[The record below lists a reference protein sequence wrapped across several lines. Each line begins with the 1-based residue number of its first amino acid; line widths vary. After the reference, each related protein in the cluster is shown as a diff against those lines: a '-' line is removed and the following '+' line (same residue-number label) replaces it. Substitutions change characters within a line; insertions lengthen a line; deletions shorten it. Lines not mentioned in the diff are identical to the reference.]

1 MQKTQTF
8 LASLF
13 SFFSGK
19 REVEAKRVS
28 TAVRKSFPLSVL
40 TPDSALAFD
49 RKNINLFVAF
59 FYTLE

>member
-1 MQKTQTF
+1 M
-8 LASLF
+8 
-13 SFFSGK
+13 
-19 REVEAKRVS
+19 S